1 VVEKNIKH
9 QKRRKNVENPKEN
22 PKRKKNPKKHNF
34 FYYNQKIYIK
44 NLKLI
49 YILVMTD
56 KRELVENVKK
66 WIGIDNDIKELQKV
80 MREKRKEKKL
90 YTQSLVDIM
99 KTNDIDCFDMKSGK
113 LIYTKKTVKAPLSK
127 KHLFESLTK
136 YFQNNKELCDELGQF
151 ILETRKE
158 KIKENIRRKV

>member
-1 VVEKNIKH
+1 MSNINLNNFIYSIFH
-9 QKRRKNVENPKEN
+9 LLFQ
-22 PKRKKNPKKHNF
+22 F
-34 FYYNQKIYIK
+34 FYFNFIFFLYKLLQSKNLYK

-66 WIGIDNDIKELQKV
+66 WIDIDNDIKELQKV

>member
-1 VVEKNIKH
+1 
-9 QKRRKNVENPKEN
+9 
-22 PKRKKNPKKHNF
+22 
-34 FYYNQKIYIK
+34 
-44 NLKLI
+44 
-49 YILVMTD
+49 MTD

-66 WIGIDNDIKELQKV
+66 WIDIDNDIKELQ
-80 MREKRKEKKL
+80 KRKEKKL

>member
-1 VVEKNIKH
+1 
-9 QKRRKNVENPKEN
+9 
-22 PKRKKNPKKHNF
+22 
-34 FYYNQKIYIK
+34 
-44 NLKLI
+44 
-49 YILVMTD
+49 MTD
-56 KRELVENVKK
+56 KRELVENVKS
-66 WIGIDNDIKELQKV
+66 WISIDNDIKELQKV

-90 YTQSLVDIM
+90 YTQSLVEIM

-127 KHLFESLTK
+127 KHLLESLTK

-158 KIKENIRRKV
+158 KIKENIRRKL

>member
-1 VVEKNIKH
+1 VG
-9 QKRRKNVENPKEN
+9 NVENPKRKN
-22 PKRKKNPKKHNF
+22 PKRKKNPNVENLKRKNPKKHNF